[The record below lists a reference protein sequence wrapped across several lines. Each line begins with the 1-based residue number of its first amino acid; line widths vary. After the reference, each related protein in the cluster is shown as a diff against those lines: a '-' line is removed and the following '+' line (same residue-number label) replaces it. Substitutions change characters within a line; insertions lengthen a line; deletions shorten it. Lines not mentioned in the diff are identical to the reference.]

1 MPKRLTLENHLT
13 EKQLRRKYLTCQH
26 PQEKMRWQALCL
38 IAEGGVANQVA
49 ETLGRCSGWMSE
61 TVRRYNEGGVGAVK
75 NKSKNQGSKTLTAE
89 QLKELES
96 EIESGKTTEQ
106 RLWSGAQIKRWVA
119 EKTGTTI
126 HKTTYGWQFRDEKVF
141 MPSEQGEGISLFGFL
156 SRTNRLI
163 FEMTSERITGEF
175 VLRQIEKLVDVIT
188 KPTVIVLDNAPSNR
202 NRKMQER
209 IPYWEA
215 KRLVY
220 ILFAGLFAAFEYR
233 RNSLAQTKI
242 RMAVSGRLSELGEF
256 EVSSQ
261 IRTIKCRKFTENQ
274 FFKLQS

>member
-49 ETLGRCSGWMSE
+49 EKLGRCSGWMSE

-126 HKTTYGWQFRDEKVF
+126 HKTTAWRMFAKLEFTRQTPRPAHQRRAAEA
-141 MPSEQGEGISLFGFL
+141 EQ
-156 SRTNRLI
+156 T
-163 FEMTSERITGEF
+163 EF
-175 VLRQIEKLVDVIT
+175 KKT
-188 KPTVIVLDNAPSNR
+188 
-202 NRKMQER
+202 
-209 IPYWEA
+209 
-215 KRLVY
+215 
-220 ILFAGLFAAFEYR
+220 
-233 RNSLAQTKI
+233 
-242 RMAVSGRLSELGEF
+242 
-256 EVSSQ
+256 
-261 IRTIKCRKFTENQ
+261 
-274 FFKLQS
+274 